1 MRSFGVFD
9 TAVNSAAVNSAA
21 VNSAAVNSAFVNS
34 FDPYF
39 ELGRENQYRFLER
52 KLSDADHPIVSLQ
65 IGKKTCALS

>member
-9 TAVNSAAVNSAA
+9 TAVNSAV
-21 VNSAAVNSAFVNS
+21 VNS
-34 FDPYF
+34 FDPHF

>member
-9 TAVNSAAVNSAA
+9 NAVNSAAVNSA
-21 VNSAAVNSAFVNS
+21 VVNS